1 MNIQPLFDRVILKSI
16 SPDESSSSGIFV
28 PESTNKERTFLYEV
42 IAVGPGKTGSDM
54 SVISVGDTVLAGQFS
69 GDEVKVDDTEYKVV
83 AIEYILGK
91 INK

>member
-42 IAVGPGKTGSDM
+42 IAV
-54 SVISVGDTVLAGQFS
+54 
-69 GDEVKVDDTEYKVV
+69 
-83 AIEYILGK
+83 
-91 INK
+91 

>member
-1 MNIQPLFDRVILKSI
+1 
-16 SPDESSSSGIFV
+16 
-28 PESTNKERTFLYEV
+28 
-42 IAVGPGKTGSDM
+42 
-54 SVISVGDTVLAGQFS
+54 VLAGQFS